1 VARESTVRRAQFGAA
16 LCGSVRAA
24 LRAHV
29 CALSL
34 ASVALTA
41 CGGPAPIE
49 LPFSTAAATLHEPE
63 RAALQAA
70 LENYFGPPDDP
81 RFAPTA
87 ALAARG
93 LDPNAPAP
101 LGLGEELER
110 DLVLDNR
117 TRFFATLQRVESG
130 EPAAASGLPES
141 LRKALAAG
149 GDATRS
155 IERWQPDLVE
165 SARLYAVEC
174 ASCHGPTGAG
184 DGRAAAQLTP
194 PPRNFQLGEFRFHP
208 AGPSRAPT
216 QGDLAAVLRRGV
228 PGAGMPMFTRL
239 GAARHSGLA
248 DWVRFLALR
257 GAFERVF
264 VAHVV
269 EHGDAPDAARMAAL
283 YDELWER
290 WAILFA
296 HKAASTPADTA
307 ETPAVAR

>member
-1 VARESTVRRAQFGAA
+1 MARESTIRRAQFGAA
-16 LCGSVRAA
+16 LRAR
-24 LRAHV
+24 L
-29 CALSL
+29 CALSF
-34 ASVALTA
+34 ASVVSTA

-49 LPFSTAAATLHEPE
+49 LPLSSAAAALHEQQRE
-63 RAALQAA
+63 ALAGA
-70 LENYFGPPDDP
+70 LDQFFGPPDDP
-81 RFAPTA
+81 RFAPTV
-87 ALAARG
+87 ALTARG

-130 EPAAASGLPES
+130 EPAATSGLPES
-141 LRKALAAG
+141 LRTALAAG
-149 GDATRS
+149 GDERRT

-208 AGPSRAPT
+208 AGPTHAPT
-216 QGDLAAVLRRGV
+216 QGDLAAVMRRGV
-228 PGAGMPMFTRL
+228 PGAGMPMFARL
-239 GAARHSGLA
+239 GAARQSGLA

-257 GAFERVF
+257 GAFERAF
-264 VAHVV
+264 VAHVAQ
-269 EHGDAPDAARMAAL
+269 HGDAPDATRLAAL

-296 HKAASTPADTA
+296 HNRASTPASTA